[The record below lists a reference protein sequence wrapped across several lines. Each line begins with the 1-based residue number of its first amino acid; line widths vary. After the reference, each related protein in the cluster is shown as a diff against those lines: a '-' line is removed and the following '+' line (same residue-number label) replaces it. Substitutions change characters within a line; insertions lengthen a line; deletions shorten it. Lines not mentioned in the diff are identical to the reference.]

1 MMGVE
6 EFNEHFMFGNNLE
19 LTSDQVASLKAI
31 VKGHKPSIPYYVC
44 KMNKSNVIRGKA
56 KTVKIRHFNT

>member
-6 EFNEHFMFGNNLE
+6 EFDEHCVFGNYLE
-19 LTSDQVASLKAI
+19 LTSDQAASLKVL
-31 VKGHKPSIPYYVC
+31 VKRHKPSISNYVC

-56 KTVKIRHFNT
+56 KMVKI